1 MKRSVQEVVELVV
14 FGAIA
19 LLIGTGV
26 LWLAGWIFTGLGWLS
41 LAVSGLIWRV
51 LIVLVPIVIVA
62 GLVYWLATR
71 LLQQRQAQPAPAAA
85 AATVSEP
92 APAGQSGPA
101 ADAAPAEE
109 PALPF
114 DGQESPAAEAAGAS
128 AEPAADALAEDPP
141 AQTQAAET
149 EDPDEWPLRNG

>member
-92 APAGQSGPA
+92 APAGRPGVPGTVPGE
-101 ADAAPAEE
+101 DE
-109 PALPF
+109 PAPPSE
-114 DGQESPAAEAAGAS
+114 GPET
-128 AEPAADALAEDPP
+128 AEPAVDALAEDPP
-141 AQTQAAET
+141 AQAVEA

>member
-1 MKRSVQEVVELVV
+1 MKRSVQEIVELVV

-62 GLVYWLATR
+62 GLIYWLATR
-71 LLQQRQAQPAPAAA
+71 MLQQRAAQPVAAPAAGAEPVPEDQPEELPAEPAPAAVEPEA
-85 AATVSEP
+85 SEP
-92 APAGQSGPA
+92 P
-101 ADAAPAEE
+101 
-109 PALPF
+109 
-114 DGQESPAAEAAGAS
+114 EA
-128 AEPAADALAEDPP
+128 
-141 AQTQAAET
+141 

>member
-92 APAGQSGPA
+92 APADQPGMPGTVPG
-101 ADAAPAEE
+101 EE
-109 PALPF
+109 PAPPSE
-114 DGQESPAAEAAGAS
+114 GHEAT
-128 AEPAADALAEDPP
+128 EPAVDALAEDPP
-141 AQTQAAET
+141 AQAVEA